1 MSKMMKSI
9 QISNKFYN
17 LSILLLAKEEHKRKF
32 NDYSFIGSGMRGLK
46 TDILQISILQ
56 KYFMLNLNDVM
67 IKKYEKYITERKII
81 IPKFDDITE
90 YNCETD
96 CPVCFET
103 IGDNTNGCME
113 GDNCNHT
120 ICSNCRDKI
129 VIDTNKCPICR
140 EKLDDNHTGTET
152 DDDDETETQNT
163 EETDED
169 DYGFGNDNQ
178 RPTERL
184 FVGRRWFNTET
195 NIIEYYNGSSWTTRF
210 VRFDTMFRFLMRNMG
225 FSNDGLLEDCCQSCG
240 IQRTTEVNDFMN
252 DSMILMANNY
262 FYYGECYT
270 CQFIYRNL
278 ENHFNNMPYPYS
290 SFDTTSYDTASL
302 HPH

>member
-1 MSKMMKSI
+1 MMKSI
-9 QISNKFYN
+9 QISNKFKN

-46 TDILQISILQ
+46 MDILQKSILQ

-67 IKKYEKYITERKII
+67 IKKYEKYITERKIT

-103 IGDNTNGCME
+103 IGVNTNGCME

-152 DDDDETETQNT
+152 DDDDSYNS

-169 DYGFGNDNQ
+169 EFDFGNDNQ

-184 FVGRRWFNTET
+184 FVGRRWFNTQT
-195 NIIEYYNGSSWTTRF
+195 NTIEYYDGSSWTETF
-210 VRFDTMFRFLMRNMG
+210 VRYDTMFRFLMRNMG
-225 FSNDGLLEDCCQSCG
+225 FNNNGLLEDCCQTCG
-240 IQRTTEVNDFMN
+240 IQKTTEVNDYMN
-252 DSMILMANNY
+252 DGRLGTLREGNF
-262 FYYGECYT
+262 FYYGDCYT
-270 CQFIYRNL
+270 CHAIYTNL
-278 ENHFNNMPYPYS
+278 ENHFNNMEYPYS
-290 SFDTTSYDTASL
+290 INTTSYDTASL
-302 HPH
+302 YPHPH

>member
-1 MSKMMKSI
+1 MMKSI

-17 LSILLLAKEEHKRKF
+17 LSILLLAKKEHKRKF
-32 NDYSFIGSGMRGLK
+32 GKGGLHTINWDITRIAVYQEIFINCLGSIME
-46 TDILQISILQ
+46 Q
-56 KYFMLNLNDVM
+56 KYQ
-67 IKKYEKYITERKII
+67 KYITERKIT

-152 DDDDETETQNT
+152 DDDDSYNS

-169 DYGFGNDNQ
+169 EFDFGNDNQ

-184 FVGRRWFNTET
+184 FVGRRWFNTQT
-195 NIIEYYNGSSWTTRF
+195 NRIEYYNGSSWTTTF

-225 FSNDGLLEDCCQSCG
+225 FSNDGLLEDCCQTCG

-270 CQFIYRNL
+270 CHFIYTNL
-278 ENHFNNMPYPYS
+278 ENQFNNMPYPYS

-302 HPH
+302 YPN